1 MGGATERVSLVV
13 QEFHETLHSLLL
25 WLAQAEAKLG
35 AVNPGDPSMTGAALL
50 EHRVTLLVSQ
60 RLARKRRQPQCR
72 DRKHIGGKTL
82 SGWLENLYFLV
93 S

>member
-35 AVNPGDPSMTGAALL
+35 AVNPSMTGAALL
-50 EHRVTLLVSQ
+50 EHRVALLVSHWQ
-60 RLARKRRQPQCR
+60 
-72 DRKHIGGKTL
+72 KTTTT
-82 SGWLENLYFLV
+82 V
-93 S
+93 